1 MIKLKLGPLADDK
14 PVKVTMGLHAQLH
27 RDLAAYAQVLA
38 RESGQPAADPVRLIV
53 PTLERFVVT
62 AGHLRR
68 PSGRHSLAQPRK
80 KAIVGT

>member
-53 PTLERFVVT
+53 PTLERFVAADRAFAKAQRQTQPGT
-62 AGHLRR
+62 A
-68 PSGRHSLAQPRK
+68 
-80 KAIVGT
+80 T